1 MTRGSPGCSFLQAR
15 PGLLFLLLFLGIL
28 ANIFFMKSWQIT
40 VIVVVAAAVAAY
52 FLFPSNSAQ
61 APENGNDQADLYSS
75 QEYVNS
81 IVTLKTSEG
90 DIKIEFYGNDAPLTS
105 ENFARLAESGY
116 YNGVI
121 FHRVIA
127 NFMIQG
133 GDPTGTGRGG
143 ESSFEG
149 GGPFA
154 DELNPATE
162 SFRQGYVRGT
172 VAMANSGSDTNR
184 SQFFIVHRNFNL
196 QHNYTIFGRVVEG
209 MDVVDKIATAPVNGE
224 RPVNP
229 VVIEEAEVDFP

>member
-1 MTRGSPGCSFLQAR
+1 
-15 PGLLFLLLFLGIL
+15 LLSLVNL
-28 ANIFFMKSWQIT
+28 ANIFFMKNWQIT
-40 VIVVVAAAVAAY
+40 VIVVAAAAVAAY
-52 FLFPSNSAQ
+52 FLFPSDTAQ
-61 APENGNDQADLYSS
+61 APENGGEQTNLYSS
-75 QEYVNS
+75 QEYANS
-81 IVTLKTSEG
+81 MVTLKTSEG
-90 DIKIEFYGNDAPLTS
+90 DIKIEFYSNDAPKAS

-149 GGPFA
+149 GGSFA

-172 VAMANSGSDTNR
+172 VAMANSGPDTNR
-184 SQFFIVHRNFNL
+184 SQFFIVHRDSNL
-196 QHNYTIFGRVVEG
+196 QNNYTIFGRVVEG
-209 MDVVDKIATAPVNGE
+209 MDVVDKIATAPVNGD

-229 VVIEEAEVDFP
+229 VVIEEARVNFK